1 MSHLS
6 RNILLLLVVAVGG
19 CKGLV
24 NPPPPPKAAASMVL
38 TAHQV
43 QTLEIQG
50 DWNIS
55 DVAHKLGTLPMA
67 LKRLNPQA
75 PDRLLHGATIKVVAP
90 KARLTAFQSMMKAR
104 RDKQLALRARVAKQ
118 RQARE
123 RRRAGRLKP
132 SAKRRAR
139 RASSRS
145 GTKSRARR

>member
-43 QTLEIQG
+43 HDLQIQG

-75 PDRLLHGATIKVVAP
+75 PDRLVHGSTIKVVAP
-90 KARLTAFQSMMKAR
+90 EARLTAFKSMMKAR
-104 RDKQLALRARVAKQ
+104 RDKQVARRARVAKQ
-118 RQARE
+118 RQALE
-123 RRRAGRLKP
+123 RRRAMRLKRR
-132 SAKRRAR
+132 AKRRAR
-139 RASSRS
+139 RARA